1 MVNYMTIIDKTTKKA
16 LISAQKDEITSYYI
30 YKKLASIIKDPHNSE
45 ILLRIAKAEK
55 EHFKFLKELTRK
67 EISANKW
74 KVWLYIFI
82 LRFFGLTF
90 GIRLMERGEE
100 SAQVLYSKLTQ
111 IIPGINKILQDE
123 EKHEEQL
130 INMLNEEMLDYIGS
144 IVLGLSDA
152 LVELTGAL
160 AGFTLAL
167 ENSQLIA
174 VIGFITGFSA
184 TLSMGA
190 SEYLSSS
197 EEDLEQKS
205 PIKAALYTSIAY
217 FFTVVIL
224 IIPFFLISQPLI
236 ALSFTIVFAVSII
249 FTFTF
254 YISVA
259 KSISF
264 KKRFIRITSIS
275 LGVAFISLII
285 GILVKIIFNID
296 I

>member
-1 MVNYMTIIDKTTKKA
+1 MTIIDKTTKKA

-30 YKKLASIIKDPHNSE
+30 YKKLASIVKDTHNSD

-55 EHFKFLKELTRK
+55 EHYKFLKELTRRDV
-67 EISANKW
+67 SANKW
-74 KVWLYIFI
+74 KLWLYLFI

-100 SAQVLYSKLTQ
+100 SAQVLYSKLTHLL
-111 IIPGINKILQDE
+111 PGINKIIQEE
-123 EKHEEQL
+123 EKHEEEL
-130 INMLNEEMLDYIGS
+130 ISMLNEEMLDYIGS

-174 VIGFITGFSA
+174 IIGFITGFSA
-184 TLSMGA
+184 ALSMGA

-205 PIKAALYTSIAY
+205 PVRAAFYTSVAY
-217 FFTVVIL
+217 FITVIVL
-224 IIPFFLISQPLI
+224 IIPFFLTSQPLI
-236 ALSFTIVFAVSII
+236 ALSLTIAFAVIII

-264 KKRFIRITSIS
+264 KKRFLRITSIS

-285 GILVKIIFNID
+285 GILVKLMFNIE